1 MIRFV
6 VRRSLQGVAVLLVV
20 LVASFGLLK
29 FVPGDAARQVAGPR
43 ATPEQ
48 VEAIRERLGLND
60 HVGVQMWRYL
70 GRLVRGD
77 FGSTANGSSQ
87 VADLIRQNAPVTML
101 LLIGSLTITAV
112 VSVGLASLAARKP
125 GGFADRLVLVT
136 GTVGLAVPGFW
147 LGIVLL
153 ILVARPTGWFPIGG
167 WGDNASEKVRAVT
180 LPCLTLAAS
189 LVPFTTRSL
198 RTSMLEVRRSEYV
211 AAGRSVGLEGLAL
224 FRRFILRNSLVPTVA
239 LFASLAGVVF
249 SGTVLVEAVF
259 ALPGL
264 GQMMVV
270 GAVNR
275 DVNVVQGLTVI
286 FAMGVIVF
294 NMIGDIVVALLDP
307 RIERR

>member
-6 VRRSLQGVAVLLVV
+6 VRRGIQGVVVLLVV
-20 LVASFGLLK
+20 LIASFGLLK
-29 FVPGDAARQVAGPR
+29 FVPGDAARQVAGTR

-48 VEAIRERLGLND
+48 VEAIRESLGLND
-60 HVGVQMWRYL
+60 HVGVQLWRYL
-70 GRLVRGD
+70 GRLVQGD
-77 FGSTANGSSQ
+77 FGSTSNGSSE
-87 VADLIRQNAPVTML
+87 VADLIVQNAPVTL
-101 LLIGSLTITAV
+101 LLLGGSLVLTAI
-112 VSVGLASLAARKP
+112 VSVGLATLATRKP
-125 GGFADRLVLVT
+125 GGLADRCILVT
-136 GTVGLAVPGFW
+136 GNVGLAIPGFW
-147 LGIVLL
+147 LGIMLL

-167 WGDNASEKVRAVT
+167 WGDTASEKLRAIV
-180 LPCLTLAAS
+180 LPCVTLAAS

-211 AAGRSVGLEGLAL
+211 AAGRSVGLRGFAL
-224 FRRFILRNSLVPTVA
+224 FRHFILRNSLVPTVA

-249 SGTVLVEAVF
+249 SGTVLIEAVF

-275 DVNVVQGLTVI
+275 DVNVVQGLTVV
-286 FAMGVIVF
+286 FATGVILF
-294 NMIGDIVVALLDP
+294 NLLGDIVVAFLDP

>member
-20 LVASFGLLK
+20 LIASFGLLK

-48 VEAIRERLGLND
+48 IESIRENLGLND

-70 GRLVRGD
+70 GRLVHGD
-77 FGSTANGSSQ
+77 FGLTSNGTSD
-87 VADLIRQNAPVTML
+87 VADLIRQNAPVTIWL
-101 LLIGSLTITAV
+101 LLGSLTLTAV
-112 VSVGLASLAARKP
+112 VSVGLASLAVRKP
-125 GGFADRLVLVT
+125 GGIADRLVLVT

-153 ILVARPTGWFPIGG
+153 IVVARPTGWFPIGG
-167 WGDNASEKVRAVT
+167 WGETTTDKLRAIV
-180 LPCLTLAAS
+180 LPCITLAAS

-198 RTSMLEVRRSEYV
+198 RTSMIEVRKSDYV
-211 AAGRSVGLEGLAL
+211 AAGRSVGLTGFAL

-249 SGTVLVEAVF
+249 SGTVLIEATF

-270 GAVNR
+270 GAINR
-275 DVNVVQGLTVI
+275 DVNVVQGLTVV
-286 FAMGVIVF
+286 FAVGVIAF
-294 NMIGDIVVALLDP
+294 NMIGDFVVAVLDP